1 MFRNWKEFAQCRKPE
16 HAGLD
21 WAPKDPKKAVQL
33 SAICAQCPVRI
44 ECLADGVED
53 RHTVRAGLMPIERGL
68 DPRCGTAAGMSAHK
82 RKGERMCAACRTY
95 AVDSSVASRQRRKER
110 ENA

>member
-21 WAPKDPKKAVQL
+21 WAPKDPKKAEPLRV
-33 SAICAQCPVRI
+33 ICAACPVRI
-44 ECLADGVED
+44 ECLIDGAED

-68 DPRCGTAAGMSAHK
+68 DPRCGTSAGPGAHRR
-82 RKGERMCAACRTY
+82 RKEPLCAACRTY
-95 AVDSSVASRQRRKER
+95 AVDSSVASRRRRKER